1 MSNFEFIAK
10 LWPYIKTYRWQVL
23 FILLG
28 LCVEFSY
35 EASFRYSLKFLI
47 DDVILKKNKEIF
59 FLLFAIFGIVGAV
72 YSVICV
78 TCDYFWARYGTK
90 IFSDLCH
97 DLFQH
102 LQKQPLEYHNRQSSG
117 DLMARF
123 TSDAGIVDTALVIVL
138 PSAFLS
144 TGELLV
150 SSVFL
155 FHLNSLLS
163 FGVLLG
169 IGISL
174 FSPRLL
180 IKKTAFANYKLRDYN
195 GRFSS
200 FLQEHFGAFKIIQA
214 YNLESHVTTK
224 FREFLN
230 DFVAIASKA
239 YLLSYL
245 SQRLPNLTFLML
257 NMLIMFC
264 GGLLVMQD
272 QISVGTLVSYQ
283 VIFVSMSAAI
293 NQMTWIIPNM
303 AAANA
308 AMQRIQEVFDAHVP
322 SMNESGYIEL
332 PQLASEIEFRNV
344 CFSYTE
350 DKPVLNNLSFQLDSG
365 CFAVIVGQSGTG
377 KTSLVNLLLRFY
389 EPTAGQ
395 ILLNNVDI
403 QKINPQSLRQGI
415 GVVTQEVSLFNLS
428 VSENIRLG
436 KLDATQE
443 DIEQAAKSAEIHDFI
458 LLLPEQYETSCGEA
472 GGLLSGG
479 ERQRIA
485 LARALLRK
493 PSLLLLDEATSAL
506 DPLAEQSIL
515 KTILKL
521 RGQCTIIAITHKLN
535 VAAEAD
541 VIFVMDEGRIIE
553 QGNHAQLLNKY
564 GMYARFWDRRRMGR
578 RAGDNT

>member
-1 MSNFEFIAK
+1 
-10 LWPYIKTYRWQVL
+10 
-23 FILLG
+23 
-28 LCVEFSY
+28 
-35 EASFRYSLKFLI
+35 
-47 DDVILKKNKEIF
+47 
-59 FLLFAIFGIVGAV
+59 
-72 YSVICV
+72 
-78 TCDYFWARYGTK
+78 
-90 IFSDLCH
+90 
-97 DLFQH
+97 
-102 LQKQPLEYHNRQSSG
+102 
-117 DLMARF
+117 MARF

>member
-1 MSNFEFIAK
+1 MHSGKRGYGQYGYPITEEVWVMWSNNPRDWKPINHSCNPNAWLDNLNLVARRCIPRGEQITVDYATFYHASMPEFVCECGSPDCRRLITGNDRYKAVYGELLSTCFRLCQNAACQCISGAVLITFSMSNFEFTAK
-10 LWPYIKTYRWQVL
+10 LWPYIKPYRWQVL

-28 LCVEFSY
+28 LVVEFSY

-47 DDVILKKNKEIF
+47 DDVILKKNKEVF
-59 FLLFAIFGIVGAV
+59 FLLFAIFGIVGVV

-78 TCDYFWARYGTK
+78 TCDYYWARYGAK

-138 PSAFLS
+138 PAAFLS

-174 FSPRLL
+174 YSPRLL
-180 IKKTAFANYKLRDYN
+180 IKKTALANYKLRDYN

-200 FLQEHFGAFKIIQA
+200 FLQEHIGAFKIIQA

-230 DFVAIASKA
+230 DFVVIASKA

-245 SQRLPNLTFLML
+245 SQRLPNLTFLIL

-308 AMQRIQEVFDAHVP
+308 AMQRIQEVFDAP
-322 SMNESGYIEL
+322 R
-332 PQLASEIEFRNV
+332 AFR
-344 CFSYTE
+344 E
-350 DKPVLNNLSFQLDSG
+350 
-365 CFAVIVGQSGTG
+365 
-377 KTSLVNLLLRFY
+377 
-389 EPTAGQ
+389 
-395 ILLNNVDI
+395 
-403 QKINPQSLRQGI
+403 
-415 GVVTQEVSLFNLS
+415 
-428 VSENIRLG
+428 
-436 KLDATQE
+436 
-443 DIEQAAKSAEIHDFI
+443 
-458 LLLPEQYETSCGEA
+458 
-472 GGLLSGG
+472 
-479 ERQRIA
+479 
-485 LARALLRK
+485 
-493 PSLLLLDEATSAL
+493 
-506 DPLAEQSIL
+506 
-515 KTILKL
+515 
-521 RGQCTIIAITHKLN
+521 
-535 VAAEAD
+535 
-541 VIFVMDEGRIIE
+541 
-553 QGNHAQLLNKY
+553 
-564 GMYARFWDRRRMGR
+564 
-578 RAGDNT
+578 